1 MARFSALASDS
12 SDDEYASYASQG
24 VRPIN
29 NAKKPLEEARESS
42 ESRSDGD
49 EADAIAVDD
58 GHEDEEGD
66 EEDED
71 EDESE
76 SSSEMDENELVLHG
90 SKRTRNHALVE
101 DSDTEGQYMHPRHRS
116 RSSTSSESETEGQSR
131 VNSGAISW
139 AQTVGMDVQKMHVM
153 QTSLFRMPEEAAM
166 LQAMNR
172 PTRPR
177 FRLSPGVTR
186 KHSRDS
192 LGEGRLDSQERASF
206 AHDIEPPVY
215 RPSRKYARVEI
226 SHSVV
231 AGCEDALVDA
241 GLALGRSFR
250 VGWGPGGTVA
260 YLGQLCSPSSQVQS
274 SANSPVVTLASA
286 PLFSS
291 ARDEANN
298 RLSRLLQH
306 HLSKT
311 PIVKDEY
318 GVPFADPCSE
328 LCFSSFTTVYPQ
340 TDTSYE
346 ASLFRLGH
354 ALFDPFDL
362 HFTPEIT
369 VDIRNRIRSLRRK
382 AALSV
387 WLEEAVTSSVNAD
400 LNQASGD
407 PESLI
412 FALLTGHQ
420 IEKACETA
428 IDCGLVKLATLISQ
442 APGDFEFREDLREQL
457 QIWREQRVD
466 VHVNENTRKLY
477 ATLAGSMDILEGS
490 KASSFERC
498 SDVDPLKGLDWK
510 RTFGMY
516 LWFAEPM
523 DVPISQVYESYYRA
537 SQELPSRVAP
547 PHPHYL
553 ESRQG
558 SNLPFN
564 LPRPLP
570 TDALF
575 SLIRLHAEP
584 ACSLS
589 QILNPLSFSPS
600 PCDYSLPWHLYIVI
614 SRCMRVRDFSD
625 RGSGERR
632 SPDYDDESGRYEG
645 HSPSADLLA
654 SCYAHQL
661 EQLGMLQEA
670 VFVLLHL
677 EGSAGREKAIKDLL
691 CRSADK
697 LDDWMTSGIIG
708 SLKIPLTWVNEAK
721 ALYAVYKGDIF
732 EAYQLYMASGLYQA
746 AHDLAIA
753 ELAPEAA
760 IQHDFELLISL
771 FERMSS
777 QTIDGWYLKGKAYMD
792 YARAMI
798 RLRELHASL
807 SDTDTLDEAEEQELE
822 NLARSIPKLIGS
834 LPELLPSSSDPRHM
848 VALSEMISGLTA
860 NLDQMKPLALSQ
872 VRLTGTDEATRLHHI
887 QASALE
893 RLMKSIQVA

>member
-12 SDDEYASYASQG
+12 SDDEYASYASQA
-24 VRPIN
+24 VRPTN
-29 NAKKPLEEARESS
+29 NVKKPVGEVSESS
-42 ESRSDGD
+42 SSHSDGD
-49 EADAIAVDD
+49 DANAILVD
-58 GHEDEEGD
+58 GQEDEEED

-71 EDESE
+71 EGE
-76 SSSEMDENELVLHG
+76 SSSEMDENELVLYRP
-90 SKRTRNHALVE
+90 KRTRNHAPAE
-101 DSDTEGQYMHPRHRS
+101 DLDAEGRYSHPRHRS
-116 RSSTSSESETEGQSR
+116 HSSTSSESETEGQRPVDS
-131 VNSGAISW
+131 AATSW
-139 AQTVGMDVQKMHVM
+139 AQTVGVDVQKMHVM
-153 QTSLFRMPEEAAM
+153 QTSLFRMPEEAAT
-166 LQAMNR
+166 LQAMSR
-172 PTRPR
+172 PTLPR
-177 FRLSPGVTR
+177 FRLTPGVTR

-226 SHSVV
+226 SDSAV

-250 VGWGPGGTVA
+250 VGWGPSGTIA
-260 YLGQLCSPSSQVQS
+260 HLGQLCGPSSQVQS
-274 SANSPVVTLASA
+274 SANSSVVTLASA
-286 PLFSS
+286 PFFSS
-291 ARDEANN
+291 ARDEASD

-318 GVPFADPCSE
+318 GVPFADPSSE
-328 LCFSSFTTVYPQ
+328 LCFSSFATIYPQ
-340 TDTSYE
+340 TNTSYE

-362 HFTPEIT
+362 RFAPEIT
-369 VDIRNRIRSLRRK
+369 VDVRNRMHALRRK
-382 AALSV
+382 AALSA

-400 LNQASGD
+400 LNQVTGD
-407 PESLI
+407 PGSLI
-412 FALLTGHQ
+412 FTLLTGHQ
-420 IEKACETA
+420 IEKACEIA
-428 IDCGLVKLATLISQ
+428 LDWGLVKLATLISQ

-457 QIWREQRVD
+457 QIWREQRTD
-466 VHVNENTRKLY
+466 VHINENTRKLY
-477 ATLAGSMDILEGS
+477 AILAGSTDILEGS
-490 KASSFERC
+490 RASSFERC

-523 DVPISQVYESYYRA
+523 DAPISQVYEAYHRA
-537 SQELPSRVAP
+537 SQELLSRVASP
-547 PHPHYL
+547 LPHYL
-553 ESRQG
+553 ECRQG
-558 SNLPFN
+558 ASLPFH
-564 LPRPLP
+564 LPRPAP
-570 TDALF
+570 SDALF

-589 QILNPLSFSPS
+589 QILDPLSFSPS
-600 PCDYSLPWHLYIVI
+600 PCDYSLPWHLYIVL
-614 SRCMRVRDFSD
+614 SRCMRVRDLSD

-632 SPDYDDESGRYEG
+632 SPDYDEETGRYEG

-654 SCYAHQL
+654 SCYAYQL

-670 VFVLLHL
+670 VFVLLHI

-691 CRSADK
+691 RRSADK
-697 LDDWMTSGIIG
+697 LDDWMTSGILG

-721 ALYAVYKGDIF
+721 ALYAIYKGDIF

-746 AHDLAIA
+746 AHDLAVA
-753 ELAPEAA
+753 QLAPEAV
-760 IQHDFELLISL
+760 IQHDFEFLTSL

-777 QTIDGWYLKGKAYMD
+777 QTVDGWYLKGKAYMD
-792 YARAMI
+792 YAHAMI

-807 SDTDTLDEAEEQELE
+807 SDTDGLDAAEEQELE
-822 NLARSIPKLIGS
+822 CLARSIPKLIGI
-834 LPELLPSSSDPRHM
+834 LPELLPSPSDPRHM

-860 NLDQMKPLALSQ
+860 NLDQMKPFALSQ
-872 VRLTGTDEATRLHHI
+872 VRLTGADEETRLRHI

-893 RLMKSIQVA
+893 RLMRSIQVA